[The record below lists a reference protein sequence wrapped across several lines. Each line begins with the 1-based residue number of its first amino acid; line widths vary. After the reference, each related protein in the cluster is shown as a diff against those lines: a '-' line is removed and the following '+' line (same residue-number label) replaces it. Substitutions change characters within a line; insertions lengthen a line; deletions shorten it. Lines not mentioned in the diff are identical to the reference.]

1 MLVIT
6 IASQEAKTS
15 IEVENM
21 LISEDE
27 LYKAVSDNKS
37 EENADQAVKEV
48 LRYREALWAGY
59 HVMIETKT
67 LNLQ

>member
-15 IEVENM
+15 TEVENM

-37 EENADQAVKEV
+37 EENADMA
-48 LRYREALWAGY
+48 
-59 HVMIETKT
+59 I
-67 LNLQ
+67 